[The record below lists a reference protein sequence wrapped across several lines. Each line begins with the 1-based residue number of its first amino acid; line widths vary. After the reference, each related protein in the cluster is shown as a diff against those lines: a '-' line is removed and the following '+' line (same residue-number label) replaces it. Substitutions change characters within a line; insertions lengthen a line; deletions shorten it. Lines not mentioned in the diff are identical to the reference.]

1 MKWIYTV
8 AMSYG
13 LYEAV
18 VFASAAPILWF
29 SGCGIVYLSIKDGK
43 G

>member
-1 MKWIYTV
+1 MRKKWIYTI

-18 VFASAAPILWF
+18 VFASAGPLVLF
-29 SGCGIVYLSIKDGK
+29 SCGGLVYLAIKDD
-43 G
+43 